1 MLYFYVKEI
10 TMHNTLLVGS
20 SSASRK
26 LLLEESKI
34 PFTVIGHTAE
44 EESVDHTLPLT
55 ELVQTIARLK
65 MDHTIIPKT
74 YTKEYAY
81 VLTADSLGHDNNG
94 KPLGKPTDRDD
105 AIAKIMA
112 INNQPSTNFVA
123 VCIDKKK
130 KDAHGHWKT
139 VERKEICIKNSFIF
153 HVPEHWMD
161 RYLDNSWAMIAAGA
175 IAIENYGAQFTKLV
189 EGSFSGIMGLPMYE
203 VRQAL
208 DTLGFF
214 D

>member
-1 MLYFYVKEI
+1 
-10 TMHNTLLVGS
+10 MHNTLLVGS

-26 LLLEESKI
+26 LLLEEAII
-34 PFTVIGHTAE
+34 PFTIIGHTAE
-44 EESVDHTLPLT
+44 EESIDHTLPLP
-55 ELVQTIARLK
+55 ELVTTIARLK
-65 MDHTIIPKT
+65 MDYTIIPNT
-74 YTKEYAY
+74 YKKEYAY

-94 KPLGKPTDRDD
+94 TPLGKPKDRVD
-105 AIAKIMA
+105 AIKKIMT
-112 INNQPSTNFVA
+112 INNQRSTNFVA

-130 KDAHGHWKT
+130 KDMHGHWKT
-139 VERKEICIKNSFIF
+139 VERREICVQNDFIF

-208 DTLGFF
+208 DALGFF